1 MLEAALKK
9 PLLEIAHNLN
19 LLIVRLAM
27 VSKISPPELNGR
39 GAGMPDGVKFDL
51 VRKVLADTEDLSLQ
65 ISQIQYQFLL
75 TLAFVEI
82 PHGYSTFL

>member
-1 MLEAALKK
+1 VLEIALKK

-27 VSKISPPELNGR
+27 VSKMSLPELNGW

-51 VRKVLADTEDLSLQ
+51 LRKVLADTEEPSL
-65 ISQIQYQFLL
+65 
-75 TLAFVEI
+75 
-82 PHGYSTFL
+82 